1 MAVCAVLAQAA
12 YADGQSVVSDRHTD
26 IDNIATTRIN
36 MTQSTAPLDSTKKNR
51 VRNDFAEICVFCH
64 IPQGATNT
72 TAAPQWK
79 TNIKYSPDTS
89 PTPKSGPPR

>member
-1 MAVCAVLAQAA
+1 MAACAVLMQSA
-12 YADGQSVVSDRHTD
+12 YAGDPIVTSDRHPG

-64 IPQGATNT
+64 IPQGTANT

-79 TNIKYSPDTS
+79 TNIKYSPATS
-89 PTPKSGPPR
+89 PTTNPGPPR